1 MNNNK
6 TLLIKAPSTIDAD
19 LLAVDEMRVTLRTP
33 ANYGGTTGAN
43 AIGLSEKGTFKVL
56 SGNSTL
62 RITNNG
68 KDFSPVNGT
77 NETDISIVSLKDY
90 TKLLRLGQS
99 GDYSIIGFKTF
110 YADSNIDI
118 LEDCPSLTSLSIDSS
133 NVTGDIGKLS
143 TLTGLTWL
151 SIDNSNVTGD
161 IGKLSTLT
169 RLTKLSIN
177 SSNVTGDISKLSTL
191 TGLIYLIIN
200 SSNITGD
207 IGKLS
212 TLTGLTSLS
221 INSSNVI
228 GDIGKL
234 STLTRLTRLKLY
246 DGNISGS
253 FSSIVNLMPNLAGE
267 IYLTKGVTYTDADLA
282 IIKSRGGNIITGTKV

>member
-1 MNNNK
+1 MSNNK

-33 ANYGGTTGAN
+33 ANYGGTSGDN

-62 RITNNG
+62 LITNND

-90 TKLLRLGQS
+90 TKLLRLG
-99 GDYSIIGFKTF
+99 GNGNYSIIGFKTF
-110 YADSNIDI
+110 YADNNIDI
-118 LEDCPSLTSLSIDSS
+118 LEDCPSLTSL
-133 NVTGDIGKLS
+133 N
-143 TLTGLTWL
+143 
-151 SIDNSNVTGD
+151 
-161 IGKLSTLT
+161 
-169 RLTKLSIN
+169 IN

-191 TGLIYLIIN
+191 TGL
-200 SSNITGD
+200 
-207 IGKLS
+207 
-212 TLTGLTSLS
+212 
-221 INSSNVI
+221 
-228 GDIGKL
+228 
-234 STLTRLTRLKLY
+234 TRLKLF

-253 FSSIVNLMPNLAGE
+253 FSSIVNLMPNLAGD

-282 IIKSRGGNIITGTKV
+282 TIKSRGGNIVTGTKV